1 MVVVQVP
8 GKVALCDLDLRYS
21 PPSLSLLP
29 PASLSFLFHA
39 KFGKSGRQ
47 KVPVS
52 FFFSSLLI
60 FSFSRKREEEESL
73 PRDRER
79 DRIDSARR
87 SRDARDKGA
96 RARSLFTSDGRGKRR
111 TKPACRSR
119 QFTLQLSLS
128 LLQAR
133 RLDRTSRLLG
143 SKLVDRR

>member
-29 PASLSFLFHA
+29 PASLSLLFHA

-52 FFFSSLLI
+52 FFFSSLLTL
-60 FSFSRKREEEESL
+60 FLEREEEESL

-133 RLDRTSRLLG
+133 RIDRTSRLLG